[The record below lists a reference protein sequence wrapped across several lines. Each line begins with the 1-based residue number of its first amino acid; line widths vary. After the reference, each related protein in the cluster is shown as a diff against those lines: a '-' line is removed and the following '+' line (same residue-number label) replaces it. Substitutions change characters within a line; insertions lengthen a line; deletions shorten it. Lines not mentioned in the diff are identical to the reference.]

1 MNANYKRRVFLKG
14 SVAAGTIGVAAS
26 AGLLAPS
33 AVMAAWPEKAFSA
46 RKVPDAL
53 DSLLGT
59 NATEASDKIKIKA
72 PEIAENGAVV
82 PITIESELDGTESIA
97 LLAAANG
104 TPLVATFA
112 MGEGAKAYAATRI
125 KLGKTGDVI
134 AVCKAGGKMYSART
148 GVKVTIGGCGG

>member
-1 MNANYKRRVFLKG
+1 MNANQQRRIFLKG
-14 SVAAGTIGVAAS
+14 SVAAGTLGVAAT
-26 AGLLAPS
+26 AGLLTPA
-33 AVMAAWPEKAFSA
+33 AVLAEWPAKAFSA

-53 DSLLGT
+53 NNLMGT
-59 NATEASDKIKIKA
+59 SQADASDMIKIKA

-82 PITIESELDGTESIA
+82 PITIESSIEGTESIA

-104 TPLVATFA
+104 TPLVATFN
-112 MGEGAKAYAATRI
+112 MGEGARAYAATRI

-134 AVCKAGGKMYSART
+134 AICKAGGKMYSART